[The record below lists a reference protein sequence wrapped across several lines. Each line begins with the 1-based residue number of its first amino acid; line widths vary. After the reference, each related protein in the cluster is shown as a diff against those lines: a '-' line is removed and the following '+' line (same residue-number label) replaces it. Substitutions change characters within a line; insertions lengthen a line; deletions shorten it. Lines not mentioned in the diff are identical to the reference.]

1 MTGSRF
7 REILDECSKT
17 NELCDYKSLLKQ
29 LEESEFQTSLVS
41 LNENKIIVKSY
52 LLALENE
59 NRYKFNL
66 LRNNKKFILEWF
78 KNYLNK
84 EQNRILLDNFEN
96 AFNLLLELYVKS
108 IRQKISFN
116 IAADFIHSNKE
127 LYDYVVNYL
136 G

>member
-17 NELCDYKSLLKQ
+17 DELCDYKSLVKQ

-66 LRNNKKFILEWF
+66 FRNNKKFILEWY
-78 KNYLNK
+78 KNYSNK
-84 EQNRILLDNFEN
+84 EHNRIFLDHFEN
-96 AFNLLLELYVKS
+96 AFNILLELYVKS

-116 IAADFIHSNKE
+116 MAADFIHSNKE
-127 LYDYVVNYL
+127 LYDYVINYL

>member
-59 NRYKFNL
+59 NRYKFYL
-66 LRNNKKFILEWF
+66 FSNNKKFILKWF
-78 KNYLNK
+78 KKY
-84 EQNRILLDNFEN
+84 
-96 AFNLLLELYVKS
+96 
-108 IRQKISFN
+108 
-116 IAADFIHSNKE
+116 SNKE

>member
-52 LLALENE
+52 LLVLENE

-66 LRNNKKFILEWF
+66 FRNNKKFILEWF
-78 KNYLNK
+78 KNYSNK
-84 EQNRILLDNFEN
+84 EQNRIFLDNFEN

-116 IAADFIHSNKE
+116 MAADFIHSNKE

>member
-1 MTGSRF
+1 MTASRF

-66 LRNNKKFILEWF
+66 FRNNKKFILEWF
-78 KNYLNK
+78 KNYSNK
-84 EQNRILLDNFEN
+84 EQNRIFLDNFEN

-116 IAADFIHSNKE
+116 MTADFIHSNKE

>member
-17 NELCDYKSLLKQ
+17 DELCDYKSLVKQ

-66 LRNNKKFILEWF
+66 FRNNKKFILEWY
-78 KNYLNK
+78 KNYSNK
-84 EQNRILLDNFEN
+84 EQNRIFLDHFEN

-116 IAADFIHSNKE
+116 MAADFIHSNKE
-127 LYDYVVNYL
+127 LYDYVINYL

>member
-17 NELCDYKSLLKQ
+17 DELCDYKSLVKQ

-66 LRNNKKFILEWF
+66 FRNNKKFILEWF
-78 KNYLNK
+78 KKYSNK
-84 EQNRILLDNFEN
+84 EQNRIFLDHFEN
-96 AFNLLLELYVKS
+96 AFNILLELYVKS
-108 IRQKISFN
+108 IRQRISFN
-116 IAADFIHSNKE
+116 MAADFIHSNKE

>member
-1 MTGSRF
+1 MSGSRF

-17 NELCDYKSLLKQ
+17 DELCDYKSLVKQ

-66 LRNNKKFILEWF
+66 LRNNKKFILEWL

-84 EQNRILLDNFEN
+84 EQNRILLDKFEN
-96 AFNLLLELYVKS
+96 AFNLLLEFYVES
-108 IRQKISFN
+108 IRKKISFN
-116 IAADFIHSNKE
+116 MAADFIHSNKE